1 MTGGVAN
8 RIEQDGAAVDATAPV
23 PLALGRLALVPDRS
37 GALWLPDEGTLVVA
51 DLHLEKGSAFAMR
64 GQFLPPY
71 DSRSTLASL
80 ERVLAQY
87 NPRRIIALGD
97 TWHDR
102 TGHARL
108 CSEDAGTLATLIA
121 GRTLLWIRGNHDPV
135 PTGLPGE
142 SADRVEIGGVRLL
155 HEPGTDDGP
164 EIAGHLHPVA
174 KVRLRG
180 RSVRRRCFAVSRE
193 RIVLPAMGAFA
204 GGLNVRDAAFRA
216 LFPRELTAHMLGDT
230 RLFAVGRGMLLP
242 D

>member
-1 MTGGVAN
+1 MTGGLADQID
-8 RIEQDGAAVDATAPV
+8 IEPVMPAPY
-23 PLALGRLALVPDRS
+23 ALGRLALVPDRS
-37 GALWLPDEGTLVVA
+37 GALWLPDEATLVVA
-51 DLHLEKGSAFAMR
+51 DLHLEKASAFAMR

-71 DSRSTLASL
+71 DSRATLSLL
-80 ERVLAQY
+80 ERAIAQY
-87 NPRRIIALGD
+87 RPRRIVALGD

-102 TGHARL
+102 AGRARL
-108 CSEDAGTLATLIA
+108 GTSEAQMLTALIA
-121 GRTLLWIRGNHDPV
+121 RRDVVWITGNHDPL

-142 SADRVEIGGVRLL
+142 STPSIEIRGVRLS
-155 HEPGTDDGP
+155 HEPGQAEGA

-204 GGLNVRDAAFRA
+204 GGLNVRDAAFRT
-216 LFPRELTAHMLGDT
+216 LFPREMTAHMLGDT
-230 RLFAVGRGMLLP
+230 RLFTIARTMLLP